1 MEKTKSRILSI
12 IGIAFAVPAII
23 VLISEYIQK
32 GSIFGL
38 MEFIVQKPG
47 IILFDIVLTALLFA
61 LMTFLFK
68 ALWVSAAISGF
79 VFYALS
85 CVEYFKYRISGSHLV
100 ISDFLMAGSF
110 GDITGFADLSI
121 SAHLIV
127 ALLLLVITVIAVKKT
142 NLKLTVRFTR
152 RLFCSALCVLCALLL
167 VFPSGAME
175 KTYRMLDF
183 DTEPVINS
191 FDLNERFDNI
201 GFLAFI
207 YRDASDTISEKVEE
221 PADYNRESVLSY
233 LATEDAPVESRGVLP
248 NIVFVLS
255 ESFSDLREISR
266 DVPSGVYDSL
276 DKAFSKGV
284 TGTAVVPTFGGYTA
298 RTEFELL
305 FGVPV
310 NSIKNPEIP
319 HYLLPGNAG
328 DYKTFA
334 DFYKS
339 RGYATTYI
347 HPFSKTFY
355 NRDEVYSKYG
365 FDNMYFSDNLSVDP
379 EHFKRYISDRTV
391 YKQIEYQLKKDSG
404 QSYIFATTMQNHQP
418 FCAEGE
424 KDCDEL
430 SYYLDGIK
438 SSADSL
444 YEFLCFLDKF
454 DEKVI
459 VVFLGDHFPFF
470 TPQGC
475 VYERLGI
482 NEQNISKLYYQ
493 KYLMYS
499 NYGLSDTGFAE
510 KPVSAFY
517 LPHIVSAVTGNRKS
531 AFINTMLG
539 EMEKTP
545 VYTLAVSKSGGS
557 RVLDI
562 IAYDRTLGERYS
574 D

>member
-1 MEKTKSRILSI
+1 
-12 IGIAFAVPAII
+12 
-23 VLISEYIQK
+23 
-32 GSIFGL
+32 
-38 MEFIVQKPG
+38 
-47 IILFDIVLTALLFA
+47 
-61 LMTFLFK
+61 MTFLFK

-142 NLKLTVRFTR
+142 NLKLTVRFKR

-207 YRDASDTISEKVEE
+207 YRDASDTISERVEE

-233 LATEDAPVESRGVLP
+233 LATEDAPVESRGDLP

-430 SYYLDGIK
+430 YYLTGLKAPRIRCM
-438 SSADSL
+438 SSCVSRQIRR
-444 YEFLCFLDKF
+444 
-454 DEKVI
+454 KVI
-459 VVFLGDHFPFF
+459 VVFLRPFPFLRPGLWRKARHKRAEHIKALLPEISDVF
-470 TPQGC
+470 KL
-475 VYERLGI
+475 RLVRH
-482 NEQNISKLYYQ
+482 
-493 KYLMYS
+493 
-499 NYGLSDTGFAE
+499 GLCG

-539 EMEKTP
+539 EMEDARI
-545 VYTLAVSKSGGS
+545 YAAVSKAAAAG
-557 RVLDI
+557 
-562 IAYDRTLGERYS
+562 Y
-574 D
+574 